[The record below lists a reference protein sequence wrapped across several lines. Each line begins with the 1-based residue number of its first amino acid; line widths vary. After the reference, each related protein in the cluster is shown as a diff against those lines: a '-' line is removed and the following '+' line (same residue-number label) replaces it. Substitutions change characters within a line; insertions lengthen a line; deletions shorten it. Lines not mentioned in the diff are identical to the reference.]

1 MSRSLTTVRY
11 GMVPAF
17 AAGAVGLIGV
27 VGALLTSVT
36 ATAEPPPRPPNCTA
50 ADLAG
55 IASGVAAA
63 TSTYLWTHPDVND
76 FYTNLHGRPQ
86 EEVPDAT
93 RTFFDANPQAHTD
106 LLGIRQP
113 MTDFRDRCGIKP
125 PDQPLGQR

>member
-17 AAGAVGLIGV
+17 AAGAVGLA
-27 VGALLTSVT
+27 VGLFGPVT

-86 EEVPDAT
+86 EEAPDAI
-93 RTFFDANPQAHTD
+93 RAYFDANPQAHAD
-106 LLGIRQP
+106 LVGIRQP
-113 MTDFRDRCGIKP
+113 MTDFRSRCGIKP

>member
-1 MSRSLTTVRY
+1 MSRTPITVRY

-17 AAGAVGLIGV
+17 AAGAVGVV
-27 VGALLTSVT
+27 VGLSSPVT
-36 ATAEPPPRPPNCTA
+36 AAAEPPPPNCTA

-86 EEVPDAT
+86 EEVPGAT
-93 RTFFDANPQAHTD
+93 KDFFDANPQAHAD
-106 LLGIRQP
+106 LVGIRQP
-113 MTDFRDRCGIKP
+113 LTDFRARCGIKP

>member
-1 MSRSLTTVRY
+1 MSRTPTTVRY

-17 AAGAVGLIGV
+17 AAGAVGVV
-27 VGALLTSVT
+27 VGLFGPMT
-36 ATAEPPPRPPNCTA
+36 AAAEPPPPNCTA

-86 EEVPDAT
+86 EEVQGDTKA
-93 RTFFDANPQAHTD
+93 FFDANPQAHAD
-106 LLGIRQP
+106 LVGIRQP
-113 MTDFRDRCGIKP
+113 LTDFRARCWIKP

>member
-1 MSRSLTTVRY
+1 MSRTPTTVRY

-17 AAGAVGLIGV
+17 AAGAVGVV
-27 VGALLTSVT
+27 VGLLGPVT
-36 ATAEPPPRPPNCTA
+36 AAAEPPPPNCTA

-86 EEVPDAT
+86 EEVQGDTKA
-93 RTFFDANPQAHTD
+93 FFDANPQAHAD
-106 LLGIRQP
+106 LVGIRQP
-113 MTDFRDRCGIKP
+113 LTDFRARCGIKP

>member
-1 MSRSLTTVRY
+1 M
-11 GMVPAF
+11 MPAF
-17 AAGAVGLIGV
+17 AAGAVGVV
-27 VGALLTSVT
+27 VGLFGPVT
-36 ATAEPPPRPPNCTA
+36 AAAEPPPNCTA

-86 EEVPDAT
+86 EEVQVDT
-93 RTFFDANPQAHTD
+93 KTFFDANPQAHAD
-106 LLGIRQP
+106 LVGIRQP
-113 MTDFRDRCGIKP
+113 LTDFRARCGIKP